1 MAKRLNLGK
10 INKQVFS
17 KRPVLKEIYKK
28 FGHLTLERYVKTWE
42 IPNVKPDLLF
52 LESVFEYAETIY
64 SKKIAKQLVSQL
76 KTKPLVSTVD
86 HLGVG
91 GHPFFV
97 NSGMLY
103 SLKFKSEEL
112 ALVLA
117 TESVSLNNVTS
128 WSGCVLQHD
137 QAGSLRH
144 YSFFPD
150 KEKILPVFSTPVI
163 SKDNLEKLK
172 NKVPHLE
179 KQAQEIFS
187 KNILKRKSFSIQAS
201 EVSTNLW
208 QKVFPNAPKMVYL
221 PLESILLKYLEK
233 LLKDKRNIFSKII
246 LEKQGQQLWNKY
258 FSKDSTFMF
267 WSINNK
273 GRRAKLDTINFKE
286 ILRAIKKRTV
296 YPSSTLGFLLLLNA
310 GVGAVGGFTQTT
322 WLTEVKEKFL
332 KILKIMQV
340 DQDLAEK
347 IARVPTK
354 NFSESGLKNLSLWD
368 LLILNKDTYTD
379 YLKLTKSLT
388 LKQSIDQSLPEIYKV
403 IK

>member
-1 MAKRLNLGK
+1 
-10 INKQVFS
+10 
-17 KRPVLKEIYKK
+17 
-28 FGHLTLERYVKTWE
+28 
-42 IPNVKPDLLF
+42 
-52 LESVFEYAETIY
+52 
-64 SKKIAKQLVSQL
+64 
-76 KTKPLVSTVD
+76 
-86 HLGVG
+86 
-91 GHPFFV
+91 
-97 NSGMLY
+97 
-103 SLKFKSEEL
+103 
-112 ALVLA
+112 
-117 TESVSLNNVTS
+117 
-128 WSGCVLQHD
+128 
-137 QAGSLRH
+137 
-144 YSFFPD
+144 
-150 KEKILPVFSTPVI
+150 
-163 SKDNLEKLK
+163 
-172 NKVPHLE
+172 
-179 KQAQEIFS
+179 
-187 KNILKRKSFSIQAS
+187 
-201 EVSTNLW
+201 
-208 QKVFPNAPKMVYL
+208 MVYL

-273 GRRAKLDTINFKE
+273 GRREKLDIINFKE

-310 GVGAVGGFTQTT
+310 GVGAGGGFTQTT

-332 KILKIMQV
+332 KILKIMQA